1 MEMTQNLPR
10 RGEVALVR
18 QRKYLVENVT
28 TAPAKGEATLVELS
42 CLDDDAQGEALTVL

>member
-1 MEMTQNLPR
+1 MEMMQVLPQ

-28 TAPAKGEATLVELS
+28 AAPAKGQATLVEL
-42 CLDDDAQGEALTVL
+42 CRAWTTTPKERR